1 MKKVVTPKM
10 LPPIFRRQK
19 NGTNHH
25 YYRRIH
31 LLIFLFIFII
41 FPTICL
47 GARQKAA
54 KSHHPQ
60 KNGAIGHICLFP
72 EASDRQFFFDIRADT
87 PPRSIIL
94 DTVVEPADA
103 RLTVA
108 NVRSNNLPE
117 VN

>member
-1 MKKVVTPKM
+1 MKKVVTSKM
-10 LPPIFRRQK
+10 LLPTFRRQK

-25 YYRRIH
+25 HYRYIQ
-31 LLIFLFIFII
+31 LLLIFII
-41 FPTICL
+41 FPTICF

-54 KSHHPQ
+54 KSHRPQ

-103 RLTVA
+103 RLAVA